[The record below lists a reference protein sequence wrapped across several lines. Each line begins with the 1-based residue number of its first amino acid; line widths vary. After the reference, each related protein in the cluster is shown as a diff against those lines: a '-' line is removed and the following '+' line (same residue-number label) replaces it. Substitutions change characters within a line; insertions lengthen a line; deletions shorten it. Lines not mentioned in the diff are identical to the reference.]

1 MGTSWTQRHRHETD
15 EFKSSEK
22 KRYNAWKTQFT
33 TTWAGKVTNRW
44 DERKVQ
50 EWVEEYRA
58 KKFPHWPTSKEYLSE
73 KETE

>member
-50 EWVEEYRA
+50 EWVQEYRA